1 MRLVGRTRRRCRASS
16 SETTR
21 FTGTTGNNRAPR
33 KASTLG
39 SNAGCSRCRIA
50 PRISSA
56 WTSRPCESTIT
67 FTPRPCTMATSSY
80 TSQELMVAVA
90 SREIHDGDLVFVGM
104 RLPILAYAVA
114 LSTHAP
120 TARGLFEVGL
130 MRDHP
135 ADAFL
140 GTMGDPPNVAGALWA
155 TRMSNAMALMAQGH
169 VDLGFIGGAEVDRFG
184 NLNTSYVGDPTKP
197 QVKLPGSGGGA
208 DIAILSR
215 RWVTL
220 MNHERRRLVDR
231 VSYVPSPGYGDGSP
245 GWRER
250 HGLLG
255 GGPAAV
261 ITTLCVFRFP
271 EGGGEA
277 FVSTIHP
284 GYTVDEVQAETGWRL
299 TLAGAVAETL
309 PPTESELVAI
319 RR

>member
-1 MRLVGRTRRRCRASS
+1 MSDA
-16 SETTR
+16 
-21 FTGTTGNNRAPR
+21 
-33 KASTLG
+33 
-39 SNAGCSRCRIA
+39 
-50 PRISSA
+50 
-56 WTSRPCESTIT
+56 
-67 FTPRPCTMATSSY
+67 Y

-90 SREIHDGDLVFVGM
+90 SREIKDGDVVFVGM
-104 RLPILAYAVA
+104 RLPVLAYAVA

-120 TARGLFEVGL
+120 NARGLFEVGL
-130 MRDHP
+130 MRDKP

-184 NLNTSYVGDPTKP
+184 NLNTSYVGDPAKP
-197 QVKLPGSGGGA
+197 KVKLPGSGGGA

-220 MNHERRRLVDR
+220 MSHERRRLVDR
-231 VSYVPSPGYGDGSP
+231 VSYITSPGHGDGSR

-250 HGLLG
+250 NGLLG
-255 GGPAAV
+255 GGPSAI

-277 FVSTIHP
+277 YLDTIHP
-284 GYTVDEVQAETGWRL
+284 GHTVDEVREQTGWTVKL
-299 TLAGAVAETL
+299 GANVRETV
-309 PPTESELVAI
+309 PPTEAELTAI
-319 RR
+319 RSRRGEA

>member
-1 MRLVGRTRRRCRASS
+1 
-16 SETTR
+16 
-21 FTGTTGNNRAPR
+21 
-33 KASTLG
+33 
-39 SNAGCSRCRIA
+39 
-50 PRISSA
+50 
-56 WTSRPCESTIT
+56 
-67 FTPRPCTMATSSY
+67 MATNSRAY

-114 LSTHAP
+114 LETHAP
-120 TARGLFEVGL
+120 NARGLFEVGL
-130 MRDHP
+130 MRDKP

-140 GTMGDPPNVAGALWA
+140 GTMGDPPNVIGALWA

-184 NLNTSYVGDPTKP
+184 NLNTSYVGDPAKP

-220 MNHERRRLVDR
+220 MNHERRRLVER
-231 VSYVPSPGYGDGSP
+231 VSYVTSPGHGDGTP

-255 GGPAAV
+255 GGPVAI

-277 FVSTIHP
+277 ILSTVHP
-284 GYTVDEVQAETGWRL
+284 GHTVDEVREQTGWPLKVATIVKETKPPSEAELRAVRGRL
-299 TLAGAVAETL
+299 QRVDPGTTTV
-309 PPTESELVAI
+309 
-319 RR
+319 